1 MKARDLQK
9 AFSAV
14 SPDFRKEAREIAG
27 TKQKHSGR
35 RRIVLKIAAGLTA
48 AAAVFGG
55 LLFAG
60 VWLANNDGVN
70 VQKVNYP
77 VEVVTGAGTAGT
89 STVTDGTGCGTGE
102 LNAEDMINRNTDYK
116 LSIEN
121 PDELTVGVQ
130 DLSFSYAIE
139 PDANYQYTVGFSA
152 PEDHALLYTFST
164 VPSRGT
170 LKAFVKVKTV
180 CNDPLK
186 ADSIAKML
194 FPSNPDPASPPA
206 TLRVTV
212 EAGQTY
218 WLCLKVTEPETT
230 GIMYYTVTELMQ
242 QAEVQTSLP
251 TDVSASATTATT
263 AVTQLPDTGYVNGT
277 TDEPIITTR
286 WVGGTRVMQLDDV
299 RKLAKKGMSL
309 KWADF
314 EPYHGLGSNPND
326 GGMRIQTYNVGEY
339 TLSVCGWYSVG
350 GAVYDPEID
359 SAVLYTTEDKVKAM
373 AIDIRTG
380 DLEQFLIDCQ
390 NYYLT
395 TTMPTTTSATTTT
408 TTTLPA
414 PQRPNLQDGTLY
426 RWIDCGEFTENSPF
440 NLVKTLVMPD
450 APDLEFVFW
459 KGEGIEVRRG
469 DTVVAAV
476 GGMPLWKVY
485 FADINGDGY
494 FDMIT
499 DAGMGSGR
507 YWKEVHVYDYHNDRF
522 YNFAAEDS
530 LQWDYALDVREIY
543 SYGTYELCLRRYH
556 TDMLPITEHSDD
568 YTLGRMVLAGDTLTF
583 APFEIND

>member
-77 VEVVTGAGTAGT
+77 VEVVTGAGAAGT
-89 STVTDGTGCGTGE
+89 STVTDGTALQGEDSETKVSGTAVSDAVSGGE
-102 LNAEDMINRNTDYK
+102 E
-116 LSIEN
+116 
-121 PDELTVGVQ
+121 
-130 DLSFSYAIE
+130 
-139 PDANYQYTVGFSA
+139 
-152 PEDHALLYTFST
+152 
-164 VPSRGT
+164 GT
-170 LKAFVKVKTV
+170 
-180 CNDPLK
+180 
-186 ADSIAKML
+186 
-194 FPSNPDPASPPA
+194 
-206 TLRVTV
+206 
-212 EAGQTY
+212 
-218 WLCLKVTEPETT
+218 TT
-230 GIMYYTVTELMQ
+230 GT
-242 QAEVQTSLP
+242 AEVIPVQLTQG
-251 TDVSASATTATT
+251 TASQTTAAAASLTQPAYTT
-263 AVTQLPDTGYVNGT
+263 AAAGT
-277 TDEPIITTR
+277 TEEPIITTR

-299 RKLAKKGMSL
+299 RTLAKKGMSL

-314 EPYHGLGSNPND
+314 EPYHGLGSDPNG
-326 GGMRIQTYNVGEY
+326 GGMRIQTYDVGEY

-350 GAVYDPEID
+350 GAVYDPELD
-359 SAVLYTTEDKVKAM
+359 SVVLYVKEPDRSM
-373 AIDIRTG
+373 VIDIRTG

-414 PQRPNLQDGTLY
+414 PQRPNLQDGSLF
-426 RWIDCGEFTENSPF
+426 RWIDCGEFTGNSPF
-440 NLVKTLVMPD
+440 NLTETLVMPD

-459 KGEGIEVRRG
+459 KGEGVEVRRG

-485 FADINGDGY
+485 FADINGDGW

-507 YWKEVHVYDYHNDRF
+507 YWKVVQVYDYHNDRF
-522 YNFAAEDS
+522 YHFAAEDS

-543 SYGTYELCLRRYH
+543 SYGTYELCLRRYKVDTFGPD
-556 TDMLPITEHSDD
+556 TDC
-568 YTLGRMVLAGDTLTF
+568 TLGRMALVGDTLTF
-583 APFEIND
+583 APFEIID